1 MYLCYFVPSE
11 NRSLVDLIKEDNVIG
26 RQTIIVKDAGN
37 FSFKEAGVILIL
49 EGAEEPLQK
58 AAGLLGTKA
67 EKIDTKKSDEIYR
80 KIKEEEEQADK
91 GMGFLF
97 G

>member
-11 NRSLVDLIKEDNVIG
+11 SRSLVDIIKEDDVIG
-26 RQTIIVKDAGN
+26 RQTIIVKDAQN

-49 EGAEEPLQK
+49 EGTKEPLE
-58 AAGLLGTKA
+58 KA
-67 EKIDTKKSDEIYR
+67 ESILGSKALRIDTKKSDEIYR